1 MKMRK
6 ILALVLSVLML
17 ASALAACGGGESKD
31 TTPST
36 SAPTQTKSYQ
46 FYGKFEES
54 G

>member
-17 ASALAACGGGESKD
+17 ASVLAACGGGESKD

-36 SAPTQTKSYQ
+36 GAPTQTKS
-46 FYGKFEES
+46 
-54 G
+54 